1 MTEHDSEFQTYSQDP
16 RAAATIAAL
25 RALPYEEPPR
35 RIAFVSD
42 KVFEPTWWQRLWA
55 APKWGFASAALLSG
69 AILFHAA
76 TRPAT
81 IVQTAT
87 PPAVQQASGHQNA
100 APPAP
105 NVDALVQAA
114 VARAT
119 TDLEQRYQA
128 RTTQMVKAA
137 EERLLIEHRQDMAAM
152 DASNQMMLR
161 KLNTYM
167 RASNDLGAGQ

>member
-81 IVQTAT
+81 IVQSST
-87 PPAVQQASGHQNA
+87 PPAAVQQTA
-100 APPAP
+100 PAP

-119 TDLEQRYQA
+119 ADLEQRYQA
-128 RTTQMVKAA
+128 RTTQLVKAA

>member
-69 AILFHAA
+69 SILFHAA
-76 TRPAT
+76 MRPAT
-81 IVQTAT
+81 IVQTT
-87 PPAVQQASGHQNA
+87 PPAVQQTA
-100 APPAP
+100 AAAPAP
-105 NVDALVQAA
+105 NVDALVQSA

-119 TDLEQRYQA
+119 ADLEQRYQA
-128 RTTQMVKAA
+128 RTTQLVKAA

>member
-1 MTEHDSEFQTYSQDP
+1 MTEHESEFQKYLSDP
-16 RAAATIAAL
+16 RAAATVAAL

-69 AILFHAA
+69 AIVFHAT

-87 PPAVQQASGHQNA
+87 PPAIQQTAAA

-119 TDLEQRYQA
+119 ADLEARYQK
-128 RTTQMVKAA
+128 RTTELVKAA
-137 EERLLIEHRQDMAAM
+137 EERLLIEHRQDMAVM
-152 DASNQMMLR
+152 DANNQMLLK

>member
-1 MTEHDSEFQTYSQDP
+1 MTEHDSEFQEYCQDP

-69 AILFHAA
+69 AIFFHAA

-81 IVQTAT
+81 IVQTTT
-87 PPAVQQASGHQNA
+87 PPAVQQTA
-100 APPAP
+100 AAPAP

-119 TDLEQRYQA
+119 ADLEARYQA
-128 RTTQMVKAA
+128 RTTQLVKAA

>member
-81 IVQTAT
+81 IVQTTT
-87 PPAVQQASGHQNA
+87 PPAVQQAS
-100 APPAP
+100 APDP

-119 TDLEQRYQA
+119 ADLEQRYQA
-128 RTTQMVKAA
+128 RTTQLVKAA

>member
-1 MTEHDSEFQTYSQDP
+1 MTEHDSDFQTYSQDP

-81 IVQTAT
+81 IVQTTTPTAIQQTAT
-87 PPAVQQASGHQNA
+87 GQQAA
-100 APPAP
+100 AAP

-119 TDLEQRYQA
+119 ADLEQRYQA
-128 RTTQMVKAA
+128 RTTQLVKAA
-137 EERLLIEHRQDMAAM
+137 EERLLIEHRQDMVAM
-152 DASNQMMLR
+152 DANNQMLLR